1 MQASFVNFELFLLVN
16 NSVGTVSTSH
26 APSGVSKSWGNT
38 SQCRLIRGT
47 GLLVLSSISVES
59 CISLIQISLL

>member
-16 NSVGTVSTSH
+16 NSVGTVSNSH
-26 APSGVSKSWGNT
+26 APSGVPKSWGNT
-38 SQCRLIRGT
+38 SQCRLICGT

-59 CISLIQISLL
+59 CIRLILISLL